1 LLTTIV
7 DARAEPSQRAPQ
19 VGDAY
24 EITLTRDSSQRS
36 NDGLSEG
43 SSHDQDTIIE
53 RVIGVRQ
60 DGLELEYDF
69 PKDTPKDQKDSNWQF
84 PARVFRPFQGSTQLL
99 DRADVEKR
107 VDAWL
112 RATKWTRTI
121 CGHWIFTWNA
131 FRIECDPDSVIKA
144 VEAFELPA
152 DVNEGAAYRDARAR
166 GPGILAK
173 KASTPSG
180 ARFATEMEIDAD
192 AIRRERAESDV
203 AVGEVMNKP
212 VTLEG
217 ALNNHAKDMIS
228 GTISVTFDTDSQGNV
243 WRRTKITKLEI
254 KTADGK
260 SETDAVTETLERR
273 TISRH

>member
-1 LLTTIV
+1 
-7 DARAEPSQRAPQ
+7 
-19 VGDAY
+19 
-24 EITLTRDSSQRS
+24 
-36 NDGLSEG
+36 
-43 SSHDQDTIIE
+43 
-53 RVIGVRQ
+53 
-60 DGLELEYDF
+60 
-69 PKDTPKDQKDSNWQF
+69 
-84 PARVFRPFQGSTQLL
+84 
-99 DRADVEKR
+99 
-107 VDAWL
+107 
-112 RATKWTRTI
+112 
-121 CGHWIFTWNA
+121 
-131 FRIECDPDSVIKA
+131 
-144 VEAFELPA
+144 
-152 DVNEGAAYRDARAR
+152 
-166 GPGILAK
+166 
-173 KASTPSG
+173 
-180 ARFATEMEIDAD
+180 MEIDAD